1 MTTDV
6 TSGQTG
12 MKHKGAKAQRRKEH
26 RHQATLFAGFI
37 APLRLW
43 ALVFHIRFVLLLFT
57 PAMVSAQEPASTE
70 NAAETSAMAPVVVD
84 GITLFSVRGVS
95 AFPAEKRAGEI
106 ADRIVAVAENRSIA
120 SNALRLDD
128 GPVATHII
136 AGNQSIMTVVD
147 ADARAQGVDR
157 HVLARVFQMRIAE
170 AINNY
175 RQDRTPAFLGRH
187 SLYTLAATVVLLA
200 GLLAGRRIRRRV
212 HETLERRYRPRIRG
226 VHIQS
231 FHILRTE
238 QIWRILVHLE
248 NLFWTVALLVAC
260 YVYLDFVLYLFPWTR
275 GLANNLGFFI
285 LRPLQTMGSGLL
297 RIIPDLVFIL
307 ILFAV
312 TRYLL
317 ILIRLFFSAVESG
330 TIKLREFDPE
340 WAKPTYRLVRVT
352 VIAFALV
359 VAYPYIPGSDSQA
372 FKGVSLF
379 IGVLVSLGSTSL
391 IGNIIAGYSLTYRR
405 TFKAGDR
412 VRIGDHTGIVEQSRV
427 MATYLR
433 TFKNEVVVVPN
444 SKIVNEEVI
453 NYSTMAQDRGLILHT
468 TVGVGY
474 DMPWRQVEAML
485 MEAAARTKGLM
496 REPKPFVLQKA
507 LGQFSVTYEINGYCN
522 QSIEMG
528 VIYSRL
534 HRNILDLFNEYGVQ
548 ITTPAYESD
557 PERVKVVPRDQW
569 YAPPA
574 RDPGTSST
582 DGPTDGLVA

>member
-1 MTTDV
+1 MTL
-6 TSGQTG
+6 
-12 MKHKGAKAQRRKEH
+12 ARR
-26 RHQATLFAGFI
+26 I
-37 APLRLW
+37 S
-43 ALVFHIRFVLLLFT
+43 VLLLAAFSAPSLFA
-57 PAMVSAQEPASTE
+57 PAIVSAQEPASTE
-70 NAAETSAMAPVVVD
+70 HADETSPMAPVVVD

-106 ADRIVAVAENRSIA
+106 ADRIVAAAKNPSIA
-120 SNALRLDD
+120 QNALRLDD
-128 GPVATHII
+128 GPLVTNIM
-136 AGNQSIMTVVD
+136 AGNRSIMRLVD
-147 ADARAQGVDR
+147 ADALPEGVNR
-157 HVLARVFQMRIAE
+157 SVLARVWLMRIAE
-170 AINNY
+170 AIENY

-187 SLYTLAATVVLLA
+187 SLYALAATVVLLA

-212 HETLERRYRPRIRG
+212 HGTLERLYRPRIRG

-248 NLFWTVALLVAC
+248 NLLWTVALLVAC

-275 GLANNLGFFI
+275 RLANNLGFF
-285 LRPLQTMGSGLL
+285 LVMPLQTMGSGLL
-297 RIIPDLVFIL
+297 QIIPDLVFIL

-312 TRYLL
+312 TRYVL
-317 ILIRLFFSAVESG
+317 ILIRLFFGAVESG
-330 TIKLREFDPE
+330 TITLREFDPE
-340 WAKPTYRLVRVT
+340 WSKPTYRLVRVT

-412 VRIGDHTGIVEQSRV
+412 VRIGDHIGIVDQSRV

-444 SKIVNEEVI
+444 SKIINEEVV
-453 NYSTMAQDRGLILHT
+453 NYSTMAKDRGLILHT
-468 TVGVGY
+468 TVGIGY
-474 DMPWRQVEAML
+474 DTPWRQVEAIL

-528 VIYSRL
+528 RIYSRL
-534 HRNILDLFNEYGVQ
+534 HRNILDLCNEYGVQ
-548 ITTPAYESD
+548 IMTPSYEMD
-557 PERVKVVPRDQW
+557 PTSLKVVPQDRR
-569 YAPPA
+569 YAAPA
-574 RDPGTSST
+574 RDSGTSEA
-582 DGPTDGLVA
+582 DGPTDTPSIPRAS

>member
-1 MTTDV
+1 
-6 TSGQTG
+6 
-12 MKHKGAKAQRRKEH
+12 
-26 RHQATLFAGFI
+26 
-37 APLRLW
+37 
-43 ALVFHIRFVLLLFT
+43 
-57 PAMVSAQEPASTE
+57 
-70 NAAETSAMAPVVVD
+70 
-84 GITLFSVRGVS
+84 
-95 AFPAEKRAGEI
+95 
-106 ADRIVAVAENRSIA
+106 
-120 SNALRLDD
+120 
-128 GPVATHII
+128 
-136 AGNQSIMTVVD
+136 
-147 ADARAQGVDR
+147 
-157 HVLARVFQMRIAE
+157 MRIAE

-212 HETLERRYRPRIRG
+212 HGTIERRYRPRIRG

-248 NLFWTVALLVAC
+248 NLLWTVALLVAC

-275 GLANNLGFFI
+275 GLANNLVFFI
-285 LRPLQTMGSGLL
+285 VRPLQTMGIGLL
-297 RIIPDLVFIL
+297 KFIPDLVFLL

-312 TRYLL
+312 TRYAL

-330 TIKLREFDPE
+330 TITLRDFDPE
-340 WAKPTYRLVRVT
+340 WSKPTYRLVRVA

-379 IGVLVSLGSTSL
+379 VGVLVSLGSTSL
-391 IGNIIAGYSLTYRR
+391 IGNIIAGYTLTYRR

-412 VRIGDHTGIVEQSRV
+412 IRIGDHIGIVDQSRV

-444 SKIVNEEVI
+444 SKIVNEEIV
-453 NYSTMAQDRGLILHT
+453 NYSTMAEDRGLILHT

-474 DMPWRQVEAML
+474 DTPWRQVEAML
-485 MEAAARTKGLM
+485 MEAAVRTKGLL

-507 LGQFSVTYEINGYCN
+507 LGVFSVTYEINGYCKLAL
-522 QSIEMG
+522 EMG
-528 VIYSRL
+528 VVYSRL

-548 ITTPAYESD
+548 IMTPAYESD

-569 YAPPA
+569 YAAPA

-582 DGPTDGLVA
+582 DGPTDSPSVPKAS